1 MQIESIEIQNYR
13 SFRHVQLN
21 GLTRLVALVGANG
34 TIKIYAQRGGQVFVS
49 THSPDFLNALKLE
62 EIYCLKKENGFTTIT
77 HASDSANLQAL
88 VEAGDL
94 PGYLWKQGVFEGLN
108 R

>member
-1 MQIESIEIQNYR
+1 MSPASAISKRNPRKTAENQLYPDLLQELAEEFR
-13 SFRHVQLN
+13 S
-21 GLTRLVALVGANG
+21 
-34 TIKIYAQRGGQVFVS
+34 YARRGGQVFVS

-88 VEAGDL
+88 VDAGDL

-108 R
+108 T